1 MSRALD
7 AFPNRVA
14 GKTHSFEC
22 AQQCINYSHLS
33 FTSTHHQFHH
43 RSHIALPRHVC
54 IPWHSQRPQLPLT
67 RSFIDTIALAR
78 KYERSP
84 FVDNA
89 VQFHEI
95 LNVHFSENPSNVVL
109 ICSFTH
115 AHINC
120 QAIQATEISLSP
132 NQANINAYC
141 FRNVYHSNVHNNIET
156 KLLPESYAL
165 AVERRYEY
173 AFR

>member
-1 MSRALD
+1 MHQL
-7 AFPNRVA
+7 FPLEFHLHSPSISSPL
-14 GKTHSFEC
+14 THRFAE
-22 AQQCINYSHLS
+22 ARLHTVTL
-33 FTSTHHQFHH
+33 
-43 RSHIALPRHVC
+43 V
-54 IPWHSQRPQLPLT
+54 SQRPQLPLT

-109 ICSFTH
+109 LCSFTH